1 MNMYQRIGEETIQA
15 VITEFY
21 KRAFVD
27 PIIGHFFHNKD
38 REEITRKQI
47 DFAVSMLGG
56 PKRYRGRPLELAHA
70 EFTIRKPH
78 FDRRQVLFREV
89 LEAYKLERIEI
100 DEWLILEDNLRKLI
114 ITVVDACNHQRDAI
128 ST

>member
-1 MNMYQRIGEETIQA
+1 MNMYQRIGEDRIVQA
-15 VITEFY
+15 ITEFY
-21 KRAFVD
+21 KRAFQD

-38 REEITRKQI
+38 REAITAKQI

-56 PKRYRGRPLELAHA
+56 PKRYRGRPLEVAHA
-70 EFTIRKPH
+70 EFSIRKAH

-89 LEAYKLERIEI
+89 LQEIGLERIEI

-114 ITVVDACNHQRDAI
+114 ITVVGACNQHREAA
-128 ST
+128 TP